1 MEPATRHRIELSGRA
16 TYPNHLASPEKGA
29 SVDRQVVLSPA
40 LGEVDIQVTPRN
52 ATIQVNGDDR
62 GKGSQILALPGVEQ
76 VITIRAPGMQV
87 WNDG

>member
-1 MEPATRHRIELSGRA
+1 MVALSAPPQLTSPWNPRQDTALSYDERG
-16 TYPNHLASPEKGA
+16 TYPNHLASHSKKGA

-62 GKGSQILALPGVEQ
+62 GKGSQILALPGVD
-76 VITIRAPGMQV
+76 R
-87 WNDG
+87 